1 MIQLEPLVITIATPE
16 GVVLT
21 TLDAEVENVF
31 ADGTYDAVGQVNGD
45 WFALRKMVAV
55 QPEAPAEPP
64 AEPEAP
70 EPEAPVEPPADPE

>member
-1 MIQLEPLVITIATPE
+1 MNQLEPLVITIATPE

-45 WFALRKMVAV
+45 WFALRKMVS
-55 QPEAPAEPP
+55 EAPAEPP

-70 EPEAPVEPPADPE
+70 EPEAPVEPPVDPE